1 MKWRAKYFDNS
12 SDSGPSR
19 VEVIEADDQDQA
31 TERAKE
37 RMGSAMKVDVEPVDS
52 N

>member
-1 MKWRAKYFDNS
+1 MKWRAKYFDNR
-12 SDSGPSR
+12 SDSEPAR
-19 VEVIEADDQDQA
+19 VELIEADDQYQA

-37 RMGSAMKVDVEPVDS
+37 RIGSAMRVDVEPVDS

>member
-1 MKWRAKYFDNS
+1 MASKYFDNR
-12 SDSGPSR
+12 SDSEASR
-19 VEVIEADDQDQA
+19 VELIEADDQDQA

-37 RMGSAMKVDVEPVDS
+37 RIGSAMRVDVEPVDS